1 MKSFPSVLPAQSKQT
16 DKKIKRPDDFPFSSH
31 ENCGWWAI
39 KLFSSRFDPE
49 NAKPSRPAPRVFVV
63 FDCALVV
70 GLVFL
75 RFLLSLHKLYIGDC
89 GCSVRYF
96 CLDHQLSLCRYP
108 AVLCHFICLH
118 RDTASGSSFA
128 QCGMSPNGGHQ
139 CRSSPLTTM
148 FGSCGRFFSEAGRRW
163 RYLTS
168 FLDVD
173 FGLSRRC

>member
-16 DKKIKRPDDFPFSSH
+16 DKKKTKTSDDFPFSSH

-75 RFLLSLHKLYIGDC
+75 RFLLSLHKLCDC

-96 CLDHQLSLCRYP
+96 CLDHQLSLCVVIRP
-108 AVLCHFICLH
+108 FFAVLSVYIATVVSRSAECRRTAAISAVH
-118 RDTASGSSFA
+118 R
-128 QCGMSPNGGHQ
+128 P
-139 CRSSPLTTM
+139 
-148 FGSCGRFFSEAGRRW
+148 
-163 RYLTS
+163 
-168 FLDVD
+168 
-173 FGLSRRC
+173 